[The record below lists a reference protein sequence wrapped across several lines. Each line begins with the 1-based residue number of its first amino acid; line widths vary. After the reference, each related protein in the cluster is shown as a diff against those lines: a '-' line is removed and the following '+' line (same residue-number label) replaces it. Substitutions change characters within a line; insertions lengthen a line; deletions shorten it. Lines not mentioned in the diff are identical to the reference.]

1 MSRLHYL
8 QIDQNKLPLEPH
20 NLGVPS
26 GASKRISEPMVRL
39 APTVHLSYTNTN
51 CLQTDRNE
59 IPHDPYHLGVP
70 SNASKTIYETMVCS
84 AQTNN
89 LSCIKV
95 STISKWTEMSFH
107 LSLFTHENH
116 QVRPARIMS
125 LWDIWCKPGTYL
137 ARTLT
142 LSPNGPKHD
151 ST

>member
-1 MSRLHYL
+1 MDR
-8 QIDQNKLPLEPH
+8 NELPLERR

-95 STISKWTEMSFH
+95 STISKRTEMSFH
-107 LSLFTHENH
+107 LSLFMYENH
-116 QVRPARIMS
+116 QVRPERMMS
-125 LWDIWCKPGTYL
+125 LWDIWCKPNTYL
-137 ARTLT
+137 ALTLT
-142 LSPNGPKHD
+142 LSPNGPK
-151 ST
+151 